1 MPATIEQAFPSNL
14 YGGRLTIDL
23 DAIVSNWSLLK
34 GKVSDSTDCAAVL
47 KADAYGTGQD
57 KTAAALYQAGCRTFF
72 VAVPTEDPE
81 IEEIG
86 YITCTHRQGEGIA
99 HECTTALLAHL
110 LDFIHLT
117 PAHDSAADFNF
128 LPKEVLQRPISR

>member
-57 KTAAALYQAGCRTFF
+57 WWARY
-72 VAVPTEDPE
+72 
-81 IEEIG
+81 
-86 YITCTHRQGEGIA
+86 
-99 HECTTALLAHL
+99 HETMREANNRIDARFGAISSKEVGL
-110 LDFIHLT
+110 LDGFFDLTARQWLQHLWG
-117 PAHDSAADFNF
+117 P
-128 LPKEVLQRPISR
+128 PRR